1 MNRAIGSTRL
11 VLSAL
16 LLSTGFVATT
26 GCDSDPAN
34 GKGTGGAGGS
44 VVGVGGGG
52 GTASGGAPGAGGAG
66 GASTGAGGAGGAST
80 GAGGAGGA
88 TLPLPFM
95 AFSPCNSESAYTT
108 TGNTINYG
116 GTSLTYT
123 PKCLKVA
130 AGSQVTFAPAS
141 SSDSFSAHPLMHSTR
156 GTQPSPITETKT
168 GAMATFTFA
177 TPGFYPFYCEFHGSD
192 DGTFMSGV
200 IWVQ

>member
-52 GTASGGAPGAGGAG
+52 GTASGGAP
-66 GASTGAGGAGGAST
+66 
-80 GAGGAGGA
+80 GAGGA